1 MLTSEQLAS
10 LRREYSLRPLRRA
23 DLDPEPIA
31 QFNSWLKEAHEA
43 EILEP
48 NGMTL
53 STVDSSGQPWSRT
66 VLLKICDERGFTF
79 FTNYE
84 SGKGAQ
90 LADNPRAALTFWWGA
105 MERQVNVTGSVTKS
119 STEESAQYFHSRP
132 LTSQL
137 GAWASLQSSVVND
150 RAQLERQFE
159 EARVRFE
166 GSEVPLPSH
175 WGGYCLHPQ
184 TIEFWQGRRSR
195 LHDRLR
201 YTRMPAGSWRI
212 ERLSP

>member
-1 MLTSEQLAS
+1 MLTSEQLAA

-23 DLDPEPIA
+23 DLDPEPIV

-53 STVDSSGQPWSRT
+53 STVDSTGQPWSRT

-90 LADNPRAALTFWWGA
+90 LATNPKAALTFWWSA
-105 MERQVNVTGSVTKS
+105 MERQVNVTGSVAKS
-119 STEESAQYFHSRP
+119 SVEESEQYFRSRP

-137 GAWASLQSSVVND
+137 GAWASSQSAIVSD

-159 EARVRFE
+159 EALSRFE
-166 GSEVPLPSH
+166 GSEVALPTH
-175 WGGYCLHPQ
+175 WGGYCVRPE

-201 YTRMPAGSWRI
+201 YTREKQGNWRI